1 MLKSMT
7 GFGKS
12 EGQTSLGKLY
22 VEIRSVNHRYCDINL
37 RLPKSLMVFENRIKE
52 TIRSFVSRGR
62 IDAVFKFEN
71 TTGEKVQLFV
81 DLFLADEYYKAFQI
95 LKEKFNLKDD
105 INLQMFLASKDLITV
120 KEETIDMEPYW
131 EEIIPIVKRS
141 IEEMD
146 IMKKKEGEFLAKDIE
161 KRLEE
166 IGRELSIIKNQF
178 PFRIEAYQNRLRE
191 RIKKLLDDLELDK
204 YRFEQEVAILAERM
218 DITEEIV
225 RTESHLSQFLNL
237 LEGGESVGRK
247 MDFLIQ
253 EIYREIN
260 TISSKINDAEISQRV
275 VKIKTELE
283 KIREQVQN
291 IE

>member
-1 MLKSMT
+1 MT